1 MEGMANI
8 GELSINV
15 VKIDKPKTL
24 IGLSQKARGP
34 VWELS
39 PSPIADPTATGEQA
53 GPTPSTGLYA
63 ERGKPVAF
71 PDGKVHRKVSR

>member
-1 MEGMANI
+1 MVNTREPP
-8 GELSINV
+8 INV
-15 VKIDKPKTL
+15 VRTTKPKALT
-24 IGLSQKARGP
+24 GLSQKARGP

-39 PSPIADPTATGEQA
+39 PSPIADRMATGEQA

-63 ERGKPVAF
+63 ERGKPVTF